1 MSIQLVLSHY
11 LAGLRE
17 RNELDVLLPELL
29 KAMGHNVLSRPQIG
43 PGQAG
48 VDVLSTRPGTD
59 GIDEVYVFIIKFG
72 NVGRVDF
79 YGGPQSIDPSI
90 REACNDFLRNRLPEP
105 LKLRHKR
112 IVLVS
117 NGVLLQEAQAGFSA
131 LTVDIAAR
139 PLCSLEFW
147 GTDQLTPWI
156 EQYLFDETLL
166 LERGKSDLRAALAGL
181 EETGSA
187 TSRFIR
193 FVDACFETPTE
204 ESQQSTATQ
213 KKKFLRRCAAASM
226 GWAVLLVWGKSEGNL
241 KPGVVTGE
249 YLILR
254 MWAEAV
260 KQELC
265 ADSAFTDRFETF
277 VALHTQALVDYFD
290 KVMPILETPRAVL
303 RCRPERVFYLELM
316 FEELGRLAT
325 LLLLLQRIPGQEE
338 LRTKIRGAIIH
349 LVNQHLG
356 VLLPL
361 YDRHTIDLTLLFCAL
376 MGESDW
382 NNTQIIASGVVARLH
397 HALRTNCY
405 LPIDTDSLED
415 AIALDR
421 NKADSRDFLQTSTL
435 VPALATVTSLLGDE
449 ETFQVLQDKI
459 LPLMKGVTLERW
471 FPTTRLETLSGS
483 SQGIYSVGIS
493 KALSGLRP
501 SAREEAEASIKI
513 FDGAAASSDFR
524 WYGNWQILIALSARL
539 YRHPL
544 PTWFISEY
552 CNPEHPAQ

>member
-17 RNELDVLLPELL
+17 RNELDILLPELL

-48 VDVLSTRPGTD
+48 VDVLSTNTGGD
-59 GIDEVYVFIIKFG
+59 GIDEVYVYIIKFG
-72 NVGRVDF
+72 NIGRADL

-90 REACNDFLRNRLPEP
+90 REASTDFLRNRLPEP
-105 LKLRHKR
+105 LKPLRKR

-117 NGVLLQEAQAGFSA
+117 NGALLQEAQAGFAA
-131 LTVDIAAR
+131 LTAEISTR

-147 GTDQLTPWI
+147 GADQLTPWI

-166 LERGKSDLRAALAGL
+166 LARGKSDLRAALASL
-181 EETGSA
+181 EESGSA
-187 TSRFIR
+187 ISRFSR
-193 FVDACFETPTE
+193 FVDACFEVQDDEPKK
-204 ESQQSTATQ
+204 SAATQ
-213 KKKFLRRCAAASM
+213 KKHFLRRCAAASM
-226 GWAVLLVWGKSEGNL
+226 GWAVLLVWGKSECNL

-249 YLILR
+249 CLILR

-260 KQELC
+260 KLELH
-265 ADSAFTDRFETF
+265 ADQAFVDRFETL
-277 VALHTQALVDYFD
+277 VTLHIQALVDYFE
-290 KVMPILETPRAVL
+290 KIMPTLESPRAVL
-303 RCRPERVFYLELM
+303 RLRPERVFYMELM

-325 LLLLLQRIPGQEE
+325 LLLLLQQKQGVEE
-338 LRTKIRGAIIH
+338 FRKAIRNDIIH
-349 LVNQHLG
+349 LVNQNSG
-356 VLLPL
+356 ILLPL
-361 YDRHTIDLTLLFCAL
+361 YDGHTIDLTLLFCAL

-382 NNTQIIASGVVARLH
+382 DNTRIIVGDVVARLH
-397 HALRTNCY
+397 YALRKDCY

-415 AIALDR
+415 AITLDKH
-421 NKADSRDFLQTSTL
+421 KAETRDFFKTSTL

-449 ETFQVLQDKI
+449 KAFQELRDKV

-471 FPTTRLETLSGS
+471 FPRAALETVSGS
-483 SQGIYSVGIS
+483 TLGINNVGIS
-493 KALSGLRP
+493 RALSGLRP
-501 SAREEAEASIKI
+501 SVEEEAEASIKP
-513 FDGAAASSDFR
+513 FDDAAAPSDFR
-524 WYGNWQILIALSARL
+524 WFGKWQILVALSSRL

-552 CNPEHPAQ
+552 SQTEPSAN

>member
-29 KAMGHNVLSRPQIG
+29 KAMGHNVLSRPQVG

-48 VDVLSTRPGTD
+48 VDVLSTKTGAD
-59 GIDEVYVFIIKFG
+59 GIDEVYVYIIKFG
-72 NVGRVDF
+72 NVGRADL

-105 LKLRHKR
+105 LKPLRKR

-117 NGVLLQEAQAGFSA
+117 NGVLLQEAQAGFA
-131 LTVDIAAR
+131 AQTADIATR

-147 GTDQLTPWI
+147 GSDQLTPWI

-166 LERGKSDLRAALAGL
+166 LARGKSDLRAALAGL
-181 EETGSA
+181 EESGSA
-187 TSRFIR
+187 TRRFTR
-193 FVDACFETPTE
+193 FVDACFEIQAD
-204 ESQQSTATQ
+204 ESEQSAATQ

-226 GWAVLLVWGKSEGNL
+226 GWAILLVWGKSEGNL

-254 MWAEAV
+254 IWAEAV
-260 KQELC
+260 KLELH
-265 ADSAFTDRFETF
+265 ADHAFADRFENLVT
-277 VALHTQALVDYFD
+277 LHIQALVDYFE
-290 KVMPILETPRAVL
+290 KVMPTLESPRAVL
-303 RCRPERVFYLELM
+303 RWRPERVFYLELM
-316 FEELGRLAT
+316 FEELGRLST
-325 LLLLLQRIPGQEE
+325 LLLLLQQKPGEE
-338 LRTKIRGAIIH
+338 AFRTTIRNAIIY
-349 LVNQHLG
+349 LVNQHSG

-361 YDRHTIDLTLLFCAL
+361 YDGHTIDLTLLFCAL

-382 NNTQIIASGVVARLH
+382 DNTRMIAGEVVARLH
-397 HALRTNCY
+397 HALRTDCY
-405 LPIDTDSLED
+405 LPVDTDSQED

-421 NKADSRDFLQTSTL
+421 NKAESRDFFQTSTL

-449 ETFQVLQDKI
+449 EAFQSLRDKV

-471 FPTTRLETLSGS
+471 FPTALLEKLSGS
-483 SQGIYSVGIS
+483 TLGIHSVGIS

-501 SAREEAEASIKI
+501 SAKEEAEASIKT
-513 FDGAAASSDFR
+513 FDDAAAPSDFR
-524 WYGNWQILIALSARL
+524 WYCNWQILVALSARL

-552 CNPEHPAQ
+552 SLTEPSDD

>member
-43 PGQAG
+43 PAQAG
-48 VDVLSTRPGTD
+48 VDVLSTKVGAD
-59 GIDEVYVFIIKFG
+59 GVDEVFVFIIKFG
-72 NVGRVDF
+72 NVGRADF

-105 LKLRHKR
+105 LKPLHKR

-131 LTVDIAAR
+131 LTEDIATR

-147 GTDQLTPWI
+147 GTDQITPWI

-166 LERGKSDLRAALAGL
+166 LARGKSDLRAALAGL
-181 EETGSA
+181 EESSSA
-187 TSRFIR
+187 ISRFIR
-193 FVDACFETPTE
+193 FVDACFEIQAE
-204 ESQQSTATQ
+204 ESGQSAETR

-226 GWAVLLVWGKSEGNL
+226 GWAVLLVWGKSEDNL
-241 KPGVVTGE
+241 KPGVVSGE

-254 MWAEAV
+254 MWAEAA
-260 KQELC
+260 KLELY
-265 ADSAFTDRFETF
+265 ADHAFIDRFETL
-277 VALHTQALVDYFD
+277 VTLHIQALMDYFE
-290 KVMPILETPRAVL
+290 KIMPTLESPRAVL
-303 RCRPERVFYLELM
+303 RWRPDRVFYLELM
-316 FEELGRLAT
+316 FEELGRLST
-325 LLLLLQRIPGQEE
+325 LLLLLQQKSGNEA
-338 LRTKIRGAIIH
+338 LRTTIRNAIIH
-349 LVNQHLG
+349 LVNQHSG

-361 YDRHTIDLTLLFCAL
+361 YDGHSIDLTLLFCAL

-382 NNTQIIASGVVARLH
+382 DNTRIIAGEVVARLH
-397 HALRTNCY
+397 HALRTECY
-405 LPIDTDSLED
+405 LPVDTDSLED

-421 NKADSRDFLQTSTL
+421 NKAESRDFFQTSTL
-435 VPALATVTSLLGDE
+435 VPALATVTSLLSDE
-449 ETFQVLQDKI
+449 ETFQALRDKI

-471 FPTTRLETLSGS
+471 FPTARLETLSGS

-501 SAREEAEASIKI
+501 SAREEGEASIKI

-544 PTWFISEY
+544 PTWFIREY